1 MTEENIKQKIYA
13 GFDFP
18 SRFEV
23 FSSMQKEGHWSVS
36 IDLRFV
42 SMDRLLIFQKKLA
55 EQNLKLTGI
64 QATND
69 ELEFHVEEA
78 KEEES

>member
-1 MTEENIKQKIYA
+1 
-13 GFDFP
+13 
-18 SRFEV
+18 V
-23 FSSMQKEGHWSVS
+23 FLS
-36 IDLRFV
+36 LRFL
-42 SMDRLLIFQKKLA
+42 SMEELLIFQKKLA